1 MAAWVRKQILI
12 IRVLLIL
19 GKFHI
24 FSSAML
30 IIGFMSGSFLGQ
42 QMQFVELLPKYKCT
56 DPINVKPYNCAPY
69 PKEEL
74 GEKIPGFCDNKD
86 IKWEIDY
93 HNPLSLHNWIQDL

>member
-1 MAAWVRKQILI
+1 MLTLNFLCV
-12 IRVLLIL
+12 

-56 DPINVKPYNCAPY
+56 SLNEPTPYDCAPY
-69 PKEEL
+69 PKEEF
-74 GEKIPGFCDNKD
+74 GKNIPGFCGDDNV
-86 IKWEIDY
+86 KWEIDWT
-93 HNPLSLHNWIQDL
+93 NPLSLHNWIEDL